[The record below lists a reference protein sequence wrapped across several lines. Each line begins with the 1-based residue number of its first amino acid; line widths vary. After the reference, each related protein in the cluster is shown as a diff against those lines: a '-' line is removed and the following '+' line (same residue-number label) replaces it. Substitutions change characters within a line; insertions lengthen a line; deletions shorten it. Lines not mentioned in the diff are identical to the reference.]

1 MKILIVTHRALPHG
15 DASSAVV
22 ENLAHALMEQGCE
35 SKVLGLTG
43 YPEDRNIL
51 EWKGISVTNV
61 YALIGRS
68 KEQILCGLRLYAPL
82 DLCALLLRSFS
93 KAIEHAWPVY
103 RKQTVI
109 PLYLPVYRKAI
120 QREMQTGQYDLCL
133 VTLAPYEAVFAVR
146 QMPEMKGRFAVY
158 QLDAYWN
165 RADLPV
171 EFKEERLTAERQMIA
186 ESLFVLTTPQI
197 IDSYRSKAPEL
208 VDKVIPAEFPM
219 VKEQLWQERLPVRQN
234 EKPHCAFLGTLYS
247 GIRPP
252 EKVVRLIS
260 ELSSDTIFDFYG
272 SGQDLIEK
280 SPDYSIAKERICL
293 HGPVSPDQAAEAR
306 RCSDVLVNIDNTSVT
321 QVPSKIFEYMSTGK
335 PILNFYFN
343 SESPTLAYF
352 SKYPLCC
359 SVNLNADVAQAAR
372 TVDAFLKETFGRQ
385 ILFAEIKQI
394 FLKNTPEYVAEQC
407 LAAYEEAVKRR
418 AK

>member
-22 ENLAHALMEQGCE
+22 ENLAHALMERGCE
-35 SKVLGLTG
+35 IKVLGLTG
-43 YPEDRNIL
+43 HPEDQSIH
-51 EWKGISVTNV
+51 EWKGISVNNV

-68 KEQILCGLRLYAPL
+68 KEQILCGLRRRSPL
-82 DLCALLLRSFS
+82 DLWALLIRGFS
-93 KAIEHAWPVY
+93 KAVEYAWPVF
-103 RKQTVI
+103 RQQTVI

-120 QREMQTGQYDLCL
+120 RQEMQTGQYDLCL
-133 VTLAPYEAVFAVR
+133 VTLAPYEAVFAVQ
-146 QMPEMKGRFAVY
+146 QMPEMKSRFAVY

-171 EFKEERLTAERQMIA
+171 EFQEERLTAERQMMA

-208 VDKVIPAEFPM
+208 VNKVIPAEFPM
-219 VKEQLWQERLPVRQN
+219 VKEQLWQERMPVRQN
-234 EKPHCAFLGTLYS
+234 EELHCAFLGTLYA

-260 ELSSDTIFDFYG
+260 ELSSDAVFDFYG

-280 SPDYSIAKERICL
+280 SADYERAQKRICL

-306 RCSDVLVNIDNTSVT
+306 RYSDVLVNIDNTSVT